1 MPEEIIKTNIDGLVI
16 RLNKVVSDSRGALC
30 ELAPAGFSDDFFSTG
45 VKNIHASIATKKG
58 IARGGHYHLKQNE
71 NFYTLSGTSLI
82 VFADFRKNSK
92 TNGNVYSVIVGSTKP
107 ADAKGLPAY
116 TIDSGSLAQI
126 FVPAGVYH
134 IFSPLTD
141 EKLILVS
148 FSSESYSKEDSVFPK
163 PDELSDVKKILEK
176 FEVALP

>member
-1 MPEEIIKTNIDGLVI
+1 MFGETIKTNIDGLVI
-16 RLNKVVSDSRGALC
+16 KLNKVVSDSRGALC
-30 ELAPAGFSDDFFSTG
+30 ELAPAGFSDGFFSSG
-45 VKNIHASIATKKG
+45 VKNIHASIAEKKG

-92 TNGNVYSVIVGSTKP
+92 TAGNIYSVIVGSTKP
-107 ADAKGLPAY
+107 ADAKGSPAY
-116 TIDSGSLAQI
+116 TIDSGGLAQI

-148 FSSESYSKEDSVFPK
+148 FSSEHYDKADYAYPK
-163 PDELSDVKKILEK
+163 TEELSDVKNILEK
-176 FEVALP
+176 FEVKFI

>member
-1 MPEEIIKTNIDGLVI
+1 MVGEIIKTKIDGLLI
-16 RLNKVVSDSRGALC
+16 KLNKVVADSRGALC
-30 ELAPAGFSDDFFSTG
+30 ELAPAGFSDESFSSG

-71 NFYTLSGTSLI
+71 NFYTLSGTALI

-92 TNGNVYSVIVGSTKP
+92 TTGNVYSVIVGSTKP
-107 ADAKGLPAY
+107 ADSKGLPAY
-116 TIDSGSLAQI
+116 TIDLGGLAQI

-148 FSSESYSKEDSVFPK
+148 FSSENYDKADYAYPK
-163 PDELSDVKKILEK
+163 PEELSGVKKILDNFGVEIK
-176 FEVALP
+176 